1 MCNILF
7 GKFFCY
13 MCGKMFCYMS
23 EKIFFSPFFVCLEN
37 CLVYVRKK
45 KSGNGVGEGGRI
57 LITKKNLA
65 SPKIKYVLPPLNANS
80 CRVSLNSCMMTFLG
94 SFQKQIKPSKDKNF
108 TRYADQIAKI
118 T

>member
-1 MCNILF
+1 
-7 GKFFCY
+7 
-13 MCGKMFCYMS
+13 MS
-23 EKIFFSPFFVCLEN
+23 EKKKWGWGREGEN
-37 CLVYVRKK
+37 F
-45 KSGNGVGEGGRI
+45 NH
-57 LITKKNLA
+57 KKNLA

-80 CRVSLNSCMMTFLG
+80 CRVSFNSCMMTFLG

>member
-1 MCNILF
+1 
-7 GKFFCY
+7 
-13 MCGKMFCYMS
+13 MS
-23 EKIFFSPFFVCLEN
+23 EKKFFSPFFVCLEN
-37 CLVYVRKK
+37 FFGLCPKK
-45 KSGNGVGEGGRI
+45 KSGDGGREKI

-65 SPKIKYVLPPLNANS
+65 PPQIKYVLPPLNANS
-80 CRVSLNSCMMTFLG
+80 CRVSFNSCMMTFLG